1 MQSRR
6 AVPSDHA
13 LCVFVFVYLCLCVC
27 VFVAGRC
34 NLSGRCPPAMPCVG
48 GGVYLGGVDLRHD
61 DPHPPH
67 SHTPRSAWTP
77 LLCSMAQCCAW
88 WECAVDTVFII
99 TSWPEPRPSVRRK
112 RTQLFLCNTCTYLC
126 HCLYTR
132 GCTIHAG
139 WFIKPPPYNIWYYQT
154 DTLEPGPSCLS
165 VEVNRVN

>member
-1 MQSRR
+1 MPRALASEPGFAPTDLQGCALGLRNLLVGGGWAPLVGVNHGGTIQIRPQAMELGEMQSRR

-27 VFVAGRC
+27 AFVAGRC

-99 TSWPEPRPSVRRK
+99 TS
-112 RTQLFLCNTCTYLC
+112 
-126 HCLYTR
+126 
-132 GCTIHAG
+132 
-139 WFIKPPPYNIWYYQT
+139 
-154 DTLEPGPSCLS
+154 
-165 VEVNRVN
+165 